1 MKKINILATPQYFSS
16 TKFKVSK
23 IYKNFKKYN
32 LTIKNGPIND
42 KYKLKNLLRNQH
54 VFIVGSEKLS
64 KDLIASA
71 NNLNLIVRFG
81 TSVNNIDLFACKK
94 QKIKVK
100 SLPKQINSLS
110 VARHTLGFLLNITNN
125 FHKFK
130 LDIQNNKWKRFIN
143 LSPENLRIG
152 IIGMGSI
159 GKRFSKYAYNLGFKI
174 NYYSRKQKRGFK
186 NFIYHN
192 TIKKLI
198 QKSDIIS
205 LHLPLDSLTKKI
217 INKKIL
223 MLFKK
228 KFLINTS
235 RGELV
240 DEKTLYNL
248 LKKNYIPGAALDVFE
263 HEPPKSYSLKLR
275 KLSNVISTSH
285 NAAYDEITL
294 EKMTKTIL
302 SLIKK
307 NI

>member
-1 MKKINILATPQYFSS
+1 MKSEKINILATPQYFSS
-16 TKFKVSK
+16 TKFRNSK

-159 GKRFSKYAYNLGFKI
+159 GKRFSKYAYKLGFKI

-228 KFLINTS
+228 ISHK
-235 RGELV
+235 
-240 DEKTLYNL
+240 
-248 LKKNYIPGAALDVFE
+248 YI
-263 HEPPKSYSLKLR
+263 
-275 KLSNVISTSH
+275 
-285 NAAYDEITL
+285 
-294 EKMTKTIL
+294 
-302 SLIKK
+302 
-307 NI
+307 